1 MDTIIKTMDEMLG
14 YIEPFD
20 YMPPRHEPAN
30 IELEDK
36 MINLAYLFN
45 KAKNKYYR
53 TLELDW
59 YTEHDREIAFKA
71 LQRVQRWCCKTAI
84 ELHEKYHSFN
94 I

>member
-1 MDTIIKTMDEMLG
+1 MDTHINLIYKWMNEQ
-14 YIEPFD
+14 
-20 YMPPRHEPAN
+20 PRYEPAD

-36 MINLAYLFN
+36 MMNLAYLFN

-59 YTEHDREIAFKA
+59 YTDHDRQISKMAFERI
-71 LQRVQRWCCKTAI
+71 QRLCCKTAI
-84 ELHEKYHSFN
+84 KLHEKYHSFN